1 MHGPAQ
7 NDALSLPLQPI
18 APFRKPFVLNVVS
31 DGLRVGLST
40 QYFDGASQMMRELG
54 CSWFGLRRM
63 WLIQVSAMRQ
73 VIDGLLAQSDRFPA
87 WSFEDVREKAAYAW
101 RNPQRDFFTE
111 LMDVQLVPL
120 DSGGFACLAVYDPLF
135 QGVMRE
141 MNGRYQKYAAAW
153 EVRAPR
159 QAILAKLQ
167 QDAGISQDF
176 VFVHEQVMHMEKLIA
191 PPKSEVPITVP
202 GAAPSFGGGGSPEGD
217 GDKIGSGFLTSFGS
231 PIKHLPVDEDALT
244 SMAKFAGLRHYQV
257 DGVRF
262 MLGLTG
268 VLLADDMG
276 VGKSRQGAVAA
287 RMAAGSSIVL
297 VVCPASLCINWQREI
312 NAIFPDEKVA
322 FISQHSMAECAQANW
337 IIANY
342 ERLAGLVKA
351 TDLPLGVMLVDEAQ
365 NLKEFQAG
373 RTRNAFILSERIERI
388 FLLTGTPILNR
399 EAEMH
404 TLLRLSGHR
413 LGKLSLA
420 DFRKT
425 YAGSAEKR
433 ALLADELRDWM
444 LRRGKDVLS
453 DLGQKIE
460 QVRYV
465 APAGGLSTYN
475 KILKDPHLQ
484 TMPKLTKLREHLEFL
499 KIDFILESVQA
510 LPEQEKVLVFVEFTD
525 TVDLLLKAFDSLG
538 IEAVHVIGKHTPKQ
552 RMQAVDAIQTG
563 TARVFIGTSKAA
575 GVGLTL
581 TRANYVFL
589 MSLPW
594 TNALKRQSEDRAYRS
609 GNVRDVFVIIPLIAG
624 TIDEQVMALL
634 GSKEEIEDDVV
645 EAVRIA
651 VQ

>member
-1 MHGPAQ
+1 MHAAKGLQ
-7 NDALSLPLQPI
+7 PLQPI

-40 QYFDGASQMMRELG
+40 QYFDGASQMMRDMG

-63 WLIQVSAMRQ
+63 WLIPVSAMRQ
-73 VIDGLLAQSDRFPA
+73 LIDGLLERADQFPA

-101 RNPQRDFFTE
+101 RNPQPDFFAE

-120 DSGGFACLAVYDPLF
+120 DNGGFACLAVFDPLF

-141 MNGRYQKYAAAW
+141 MQGRYQKYAAAW
-153 EVRAPR
+153 EVRAPK
-159 QAILAKLQ
+159 QAILARLEA
-167 QDAGISQDF
+167 DAGIAQDF
-176 VFVHEQVMHMEKLIA
+176 VFVHEHAMHMEKLVA
-191 PPKSEVPITVP
+191 PSKSEVPISVP
-202 GAAPSFGGGGSPEGD
+202 GAAPSWGGSGADGAEGD
-217 GDKIGSGFLTSFGS
+217 LIGSGFLTSFGT
-231 PIKHLPVDEDALT
+231 PIQQLEVDEVALADMGKLT
-244 SMAKFAGLRHYQV
+244 GLRHYQV

-262 MLGLTG
+262 LLSRTG
-268 VLLADDMG
+268 ALLADDMG

-287 RMAAGSSIVL
+287 RMASGKLPVL
-297 VVCPASLCINWQREI
+297 IVCPASLCINWQREI
-312 NAIFPDEKVA
+312 NAVFPEETVA
-322 FISQHSMAECAQANW
+322 FISQHSIAECGKANW

-351 TDLPLGVMLVDEAQ
+351 TDLRIGVMLVDEAQ

-373 RTRNAFILSERIERI
+373 RTRNAFILSERVERI

-404 TLLRLSGHR
+404 TLLRMSGHR
-413 LGKLSLA
+413 LGQLSLA
-420 DFRKT
+420 TFRKT
-425 YAGSAEKR
+425 YGGSAEKR
-433 ALLADELRDWM
+433 AQLADGLRDWM
-444 LRRGKDVLS
+444 LRRGKDVLA
-453 DLGQKIE
+453 DLGEKIE

-465 APAGGLSTYN
+465 VPGGGLATYN
-475 KILKDPHLQ
+475 KILKDPQMQ
-484 TMPKLTKLREHLEFL
+484 TMPKLMKLREHLEFL

-510 LPEQEKVLVFVEFTD
+510 LPDREKVLVFVEFTD
-525 TVDLLLKAFDSLG
+525 TVALLAKAFEAMG
-538 IEAVHVIGKHTPKQ
+538 IEAVQVIGKHTPTQ
-552 RMQAVDAIQTG
+552 RMKAVDAIQTG

-581 TRANYVFL
+581 TKANYVFL

-634 GSKEEIEDDVV
+634 SSKEEIEDDVV

-651 VQ
+651 VDG